1 MEWNDISAIMSRLYH
16 EQFLSCKSEKNTKGM
31 LELDKVIHSEPP
43 RYRAFM
49 LRCWEV
55 RGPEPG
61 DPVTWRFSVED
72 SLSGQRHGFADM
84 EALTDFLQAELE
96 RSEST

>member
-1 MEWNDISAIMSRLYH
+1 
-16 EQFLSCKSEKNTKGM
+16 
-31 LELDKVIHSEPP
+31 VIHNEPP

-55 RGPEPG
+55 RRPDSSG
-61 DPVTWRFSVED
+61 DVTWRFSIEE
-72 SLSGQRHGFADM
+72 SSTGQRHGFADL

-96 RSEST
+96 RPAPNYGQ